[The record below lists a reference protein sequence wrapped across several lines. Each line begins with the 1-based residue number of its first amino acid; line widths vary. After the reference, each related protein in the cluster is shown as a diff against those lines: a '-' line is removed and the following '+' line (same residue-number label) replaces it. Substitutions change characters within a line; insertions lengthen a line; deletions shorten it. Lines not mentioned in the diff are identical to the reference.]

1 MSAAAEGYKN
11 KGNDEFKKGNYEK
24 AIEFYTYATEMDPKN
39 HIYYTNR
46 STCYAQMKK
55 WDKSLRDAEK
65 SLSIKADWEKGH
77 YRKGIALFE
86 MGKFKE
92 AMEALKSAVDIN
104 PQNKPAEEKLME
116 AKKEM
121 MKGMSDAAI
130 IKMEGNEFFQK
141 GNIQEAIKKY
151 SAALAKCG
159 SDEKSLEEKA
169 DIYSNRAACYVQLY
183 EPTKVREDCNEAL
196 KINPNHSKALLRRGQ
211 ALEGLE
217 KFKDALAD
225 FEQVLR
231 QHSDNKMAMDGAS
244 RIRSALKREGKL
256 WEQVIA

>member
-65 SLSIKADWEKGH
+65 SLSIKSDWEKGH

-92 AMEALKSAVDIN
+92 AMDALKSAVDIN

-130 IKMEGNEFFQK
+130 VKMEGNEFFQK

-151 SAALAKCG
+151 SAAIAKCG

-183 EPTKVREDCNEAL
+183 EPVKVRADCDEAL
-196 KINPNHSKALLRRGQ
+196 KINPDHAKALLRRGQ

-225 FEQVLR
+225 FEHVLR
-231 QHSDNKMAMDGAS
+231 MHPDHKMAMDGAS

-256 WEQVIA
+256 